1 MIEIS
6 ESRGFAGHVADK
18 IRRGFCPD
26 FAVRFAT
33 AMGSAR
39 FLKLAADFYDGTIPE
54 GMPPNIRAFFSA
66 ELSDHKQTMAALNT
80 MALNSMPDD
89 VRRQFLEMKDAN

>member
-1 MIEIS
+1 MKKIS
-6 ESRGFAGHVADK
+6 ESKGFAGHVADK

-66 ELSDHKQTMAALNT
+66 ELADHKQLVAALDK
-80 MALNSMPDD
+80 MAHDILPLDSM
-89 VRRQFLEMKDAN
+89 NGN